1 MRVYVIRHGES
12 VNNNLKKWT
21 GWFDAPLTEK
31 GYQDARLVKE
41 FLSGVKIDKV
51 YSSDLSR
58 SIETS
63 KTAMPNREIEITPLL
78 REINLG
84 SMENRPWADMTA
96 EQKERGVA
104 VGYKEFGGE
113 TKDEFNARINE
124 FFKILENSGFE
135 SVAVFTHGG
144 WLRGSLDKV
153 LGVNLPKSKVLCGN
167 CAAIIYDY
175 NGEWIL
181 NSFINNISAKVTP
194 V

>member
-31 GYQDARLVKE
+31 GYQDARYIKE

-63 KTAMPNREIEITPLL
+63 KTAMPNREIETTPLL

-84 SMENRPWADMTA
+84 SMENRPWTDMTA

-104 VGYKEFGGE
+104 VGYKEFGG
-113 TKDEFNARINE
+113 
-124 FFKILENSGFE
+124 
-135 SVAVFTHGG
+135 
-144 WLRGSLDKV
+144 
-153 LGVNLPKSKVLCGN
+153 
-167 CAAIIYDY
+167 
-175 NGEWIL
+175 
-181 NSFINNISAKVTP
+181 
-194 V
+194 

>member
-12 VNNNLKKWT
+12 ENNRLKKWT

-31 GYQDARLVKE
+31 GYDDALYVKE
-41 FLSGVKIDKV
+41 FLSSVKIDKV

-58 SIETS
+58 SIETC
-63 KTAMPNREIEITPLL
+63 KTAMPNREIETTPLL

-84 SMENRPWADMTA
+84 SMENRPWTDMTK
-96 EQKERGVA
+96 EQKQRGLT
-104 VGYKEFGGE
+104 VGYAEFGGE
-113 TKDEFNARINE
+113 TKGQFNARINE
-124 FFKILENSGFE
+124 FFKILESSNVE

-167 CAAIIYDY
+167 CAVAIYDF

-181 NSFINNISAKVTP
+181 NSFVNNITAKVTP